1 MLFNGRNFCS
11 CVEER
16 IKKTPCFCTAS
27 KNGGNTFS
35 ESGRLGGGGEELRW
49 KLMVRKNIT
58 LAWPGVT
65 NDKKVEAGLGNKA
78 LVVSSMYFRGRGK

>member
-1 MLFNGRNFCS
+1 
-11 CVEER
+11 
-16 IKKTPCFCTAS
+16 
-27 KNGGNTFS
+27 
-35 ESGRLGGGGEELRW
+35 
-49 KLMVRKNIT
+49 MVRKNIT

>member
-1 MLFNGRNFCS
+1 MGVIRSLK
-11 CVEER
+11 VE
-16 IKKTPCFCTAS
+16 
-27 KNGGNTFS
+27 GW
-35 ESGRLGGGGEELRW
+35 GGGEEELRW